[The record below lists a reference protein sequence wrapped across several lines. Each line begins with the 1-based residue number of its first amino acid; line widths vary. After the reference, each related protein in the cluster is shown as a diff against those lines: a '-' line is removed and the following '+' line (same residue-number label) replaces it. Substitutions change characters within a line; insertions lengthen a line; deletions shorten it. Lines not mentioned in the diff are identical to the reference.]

1 MRHVGGSRRGGSGR
15 AITVNARFDNLMMSY
30 PLTLTHFFE
39 RSRRLFARK
48 TIATRVPGGPL
59 FRYTYGEFVARTMR
73 LAGAL
78 AALGV
83 RRGDRV
89 ATFAWNTHRHL
100 ELYWAVPLSGAILH
114 TLNIRLS
121 AHDLTYIIN
130 HAGDSI
136 IFADASL
143 LPLLAAL
150 RDALPTVRRIVV
162 MPDEAGAFG
171 SSGAAASVEHAAY
184 EALVAGAEPVS
195 GWPELQETDAAG
207 MCYTSGTTGH
217 PKGVVYTHRAMFL
230 HCLAEA
236 MTDQFGISEDDR
248 ILHIVPMFH
257 ANSWCLPFTAVMVG
271 ADQVFAGPNP
281 QPRDI
286 CQLIQAEKVTFTGAV
301 PTVWIAVKELCE
313 KEGFDISS
321 LRTIAIGGSAAPK
334 SLQQAYAKNFGVQM
348 SHAWGMTEMTPL
360 GTVTRLKSYM
370 GDWPEEKKYDVF
382 ARVGY
387 PSVGVDARIVDDSG
401 KELAWD
407 GLGMGELQV
416 RGPWV
421 VASYYDNAE
430 SADRFT
436 ADGWFRTGDVATID
450 AEGYVQITDRTKDLI
465 KSGGE
470 WVSSVDV
477 ENMIMA
483 HPKVLEAAVIAV
495 PHPKWV
501 ERPLACVV
509 PKPGSVIEPGEIID
523 FLRSKLA
530 RWALPDEIEI
540 IDAVPKTSVGKFD
553 KKVLRERYKNWK
565 PRDMTENA

>member
-1 MRHVGGSRRGGSGR
+1 MRV
-15 AITVNARFDNLMMSY
+15 TARFDNLMMNY

-48 TIATRVPGGPL
+48 TITTRVPGRPM
-59 FRYTYGEFVARTMR
+59 FRYTYAEFAERTTR

-78 AALGV
+78 ASLDV

-89 ATFAWNTHRHL
+89 ATFAWNSHRHL
-100 ELYWAVPLSGAILH
+100 ELYWAAPLSGAVLH

-121 AHDLTYIIN
+121 PLDLTYIIN

-143 LPLLAAL
+143 WPVLAAI
-150 RDALPTVRRIVV
+150 RDKLTTVRRIVI
-162 MPDEAGAFG
+162 MPDGVADAAETAGR
-171 SSGAAASVEHAAY
+171 EHLEY
-184 EALVAGAEPVS
+184 EALLAAAEPVS
-195 GWPELQETDAAG
+195 GWPELGETDAAG

-236 MTDQFGISEDDR
+236 TTDLFGISENDR

-257 ANSWCLPFTAVMVG
+257 ANSWCLPYTALMVG
-271 ADQVFAGPNP
+271 ADQIFAGANP
-281 QPRDI
+281 QPPDI
-286 CQLIQAEKVTFTGAV
+286 CRMIQSEKITFTGAV
-301 PTVWIAVKELCE
+301 PTVWIAIKELCE
-313 KEGFDISS
+313 SEGYDISS
-321 LRTIAIGGSAAPK
+321 LRTIAIGGSAAPR
-334 SLQQAYAKNFGVQM
+334 SLQQTFAKNFGVQM

-370 GDWPEEKKYDVF
+370 EDWSEERKYDVY

-387 PSVGVDARIVDDSG
+387 ASVGVDVRIVDDSG
-401 KELAWD
+401 VELPWD
-407 GLGMGELQV
+407 GESMGELQV

-421 VASYYDNAE
+421 VASYYDNPE

-477 ENMIMA
+477 ENLIMS

-509 PKPGSVIEPGEIID
+509 PKPGSALEPGEIID
-523 FLRSKLA
+523 FLRPQLA
-530 RWALPDEIEI
+530 RWALPDAVEI

-553 KKVLRERYKNWK
+553 KKVLRERYKAWA
-565 PRDMTENA
+565 PRES

>member
-1 MRHVGGSRRGGSGR
+1 MSP
-15 AITVNARFDNLMMSY
+15 RFDNLMMSY

-48 TIATRVPGGPL
+48 AIATRVPGKPL
-59 FRYTYGEFVARTMR
+59 FRYTYGDFAERTMR

-89 ATFAWNTHRHL
+89 ATFAWNSHRHL
-100 ELYWAVPLSGAILH
+100 ELYWATPLSGAVLH

-121 AHDLTYIIN
+121 PLDLTYIVN
-130 HAGDSI
+130 HAGDSV

-143 LPLLAAL
+143 WPVLAAI
-150 RDALPTVRRIVV
+150 RDKLPTVRQIVI
-162 MPDEAGAFG
+162 MPDGVADAAETAGR
-171 SSGAAASVEHAAY
+171 EHREY
-184 EALVAGAEPVS
+184 EALLAAAQPVS
-195 GWPELQETDAAG
+195 GWPELRETDAAG

-236 MTDQFGISEDDR
+236 TTDLFGISENDR

-257 ANSWCLPFTAVMVG
+257 ANSWCLPYTALMAG

-281 QPRDI
+281 QPPDI
-286 CQLIQAEKVTFTGAV
+286 CRMIQGEKVTFTGAV
-301 PTVWIAVKELCE
+301 PTVWIAIKELCE
-313 KEGFDISS
+313 KEGYDISS
-321 LRTIAIGGSAAPK
+321 LRTIAIGGSAAPR

-348 SHAWGMTEMTPL
+348 AHAWGMTEMTPL

-370 GDWPEEKKYDVF
+370 GDWSEEKKYDVYS
-382 ARVGY
+382 RVGY
-387 PSVGVDARIVDDSG
+387 PSVGVDVRIVADSG
-401 KELAWD
+401 AEPPWD
-407 GLGMGELQV
+407 GESMGELQV

-421 VASYYDNAE
+421 VASYYDNPE

-477 ENMIMA
+477 ENLIMS

-509 PKPGSVIEPGEIID
+509 PKPGSTLEPGEIID
-523 FLRSKLA
+523 FLRPQLA
-530 RWALPDEIEI
+530 RWALPDAVEI

-553 KKVLRERYKNWK
+553 KKVLRERYKSWT
-565 PRDMTENA
+565 PREA

>member
-1 MRHVGGSRRGGSGR
+1 V
-15 AITVNARFDNLMMSY
+15 TPRFDNLMMNY

-39 RSRRLFARK
+39 RSRRLFAKK
-48 TIATRVPGGPL
+48 TIATRVPGRAM
-59 FRYTYGEFVARTMR
+59 FRYTYDDFAERTTR

-89 ATFAWNTHRHL
+89 ATFAWNSHRHL
-100 ELYWAVPLSGAILH
+100 EIYWAAPLSGTILH

-121 AHDLTYIIN
+121 PLDLTYIIN
-130 HAGDSI
+130 HAGDSV
-136 IFADASL
+136 IFVDASL
-143 LPLLAAL
+143 WPTLAAI
-150 RDALPTVRRIVV
+150 RDKLTTVRKIVI
-162 MPDEAGAFG
+162 MPDGVADAVQTAGR
-171 SSGAAASVEHAAY
+171 EHDEY
-184 EALVAGAEPVS
+184 EALLSAAEPLRA
-195 GWPELQETDAAG
+195 WPELGETDAAG

-236 MTDQFGISEDDR
+236 TTDLFGISERDR

-257 ANSWCLPFTAVMVG
+257 ANSWCLPFTGVMVG
-271 ADQVFAGPNP
+271 ADQIFAGANP
-281 QPRDI
+281 QPPDI
-286 CQLIQAEKVTFTGAV
+286 CRMIQNERITFTGAV
-301 PTVWIAVKELCE
+301 PTVWIAIKELCE
-313 KEGFDISS
+313 KEGYDISS
-321 LRTIAIGGSAAPK
+321 LRTIAIGGSAAPR

-370 GDWPEEKKYDVF
+370 EDWSEEKKYDVYS
-382 ARVGY
+382 RVGY
-387 PSVGVDARIVDDSG
+387 GSVGVDIRIVDDSG
-401 KELAWD
+401 TVLPWD
-407 GLGMGELQV
+407 GESMGELQV

-421 VASYYDNAE
+421 VGSYYDNPE

-436 ADGWFRTGDVATID
+436 TDGWFRTGDVATID

-477 ENMIMA
+477 ENLIMS

-509 PKPGSVIEPGEIID
+509 PKPGAALEPGEIIE
-523 FLRSKLA
+523 FLRPQLA
-530 RWALPDEIEI
+530 KWALPDAVEI

-553 KKVLRERYKNWK
+553 KKVLRERYKSWT
-565 PRDMTENA
+565 PRET

>member
-1 MRHVGGSRRGGSGR
+1 
-15 AITVNARFDNLMMSY
+15 VNARFDNLMMSY

-59 FRYTYGEFVARTMR
+59 FRYTYGEFVERTMR

-83 RRGDRV
+83 RKGDRV
-89 ATFAWNTHRHL
+89 ATFAWNSHRHL

-143 LPLLAAL
+143 LPLLGAF

-162 MPDEAGAFG
+162 MPDGTGAVG
-171 SSGAAASVEHAAY
+171 SSGAAASVEDTAY
-184 EALVAGAEPVS
+184 EALVAGAEPLS

-236 MTDQFGISEDDR
+236 MADQFGISEDDR

-271 ADQVFAGPNP
+271 ADQIFAGPNP

-286 CQLIQAEKVTFTGAV
+286 CQLIQTEKVTFTGAV

-407 GLGMGELQV
+407 GVGMGELQV

-509 PKPGSVIEPGEIID
+509 PKPGSVIEPGELID

-565 PRDMTENA
+565 PRDVTEEA